1 MEKNVGG
8 MDRNARIVGGLIFLA
23 AAIFSPP
30 ITGLAV
36 LLYALA
42 AIGLVTGLVGF
53 CPVNAL
59 FRINTA
65 KSKKT

>member
-8 MDRNARIVGGLIFLA
+8 MDRNARIVGGLIFLV

-65 KSKKT
+65 GTKKS

>member
-8 MDRNARIVGGLIFLA
+8 MDRNARIVGGLILLV

-30 ITGLAV
+30 ITGLNV

-42 AIGLVTGLVGF
+42 AIGLVTGPVGF
-53 CPVNAL
+53 CPLNAL
-59 FRINTA
+59 FKINTA
-65 KSKKT
+65 KAKKS

>member
-42 AIGLVTGLVGF
+42 AIGLVTGLAGF
-53 CPVNAL
+53 CPLNAL
-59 FRINTA
+59 FKINTA
-65 KSKKT
+65 KSKKA